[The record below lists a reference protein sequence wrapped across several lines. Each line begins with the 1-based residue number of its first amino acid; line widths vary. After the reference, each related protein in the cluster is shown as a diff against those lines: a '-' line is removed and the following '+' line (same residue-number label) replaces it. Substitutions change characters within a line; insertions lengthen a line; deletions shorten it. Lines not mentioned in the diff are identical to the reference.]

1 MGGGRNPH
9 REEQVKGLNNVALAH
24 GKAAIRENSGRPL
37 VRDLVAELLRL
48 ELIAVQRD
56 KVSQLSASYEASFGE
71 AGEGPQPEANEEH
84 KACRRSWNAPPPCRQ
99 GLKVH
104 IAARLFCGL
113 FRWFFGA
120 PEVHLHAYLHL
131 KKPFQRRGADALR
144 PLPLKASSPT
154 WNPTGLQAKSLQEPS
169 A

>member
-1 MGGGRNPH
+1 MWGGRNPH
-9 REEQVKGLNNVALAH
+9 REEQVKGLNVVALAH

-48 ELIAVQRD
+48 ELTAVQRD

-84 KACRRSWNAPPPCRQ
+84 KACRRPWNAPPPCRQ
-99 GLKVH
+99 GLKVN
-104 IAARLFCGL
+104 IPARLSCGL
-113 FRWFFGA
+113 FRWFSGT
-120 PEVHLHAYLHL
+120 PGVHLHAYLHL
-131 KKPFQRRGADALR
+131 KKRFQRRGADALR

>member
-71 AGEGPQPEANEEH
+71 AGEGPQP
-84 KACRRSWNAPPPCRQ
+84 RSQ
-99 GLKVH
+99 
-104 IAARLFCGL
+104 
-113 FRWFFGA
+113 
-120 PEVHLHAYLHL
+120 
-131 KKPFQRRGADALR
+131 RGAQGVSATMER
-144 PLPLKASSPT
+144 ASP
-154 WNPTGLQAKSLQEPS
+154 LQAGAESKHCC
-169 A
+169 